1 MMAARRDFAD
11 RQILASALARD
22 VAQRLDAA
30 LRDSG
35 GALIAVS
42 GGTTPK
48 VFLERLSRE
57 PIDWSRVT
65 VTLVDERCVPEES
78 ERSNARLVKT
88 HLLANAAAAA
98 TFVPL
103 FKNESAATNLGR
115 FDVVVL
121 GMGSDGHTASFFPRG
136 DRLADA
142 LDVNRKGRIIA
153 IEAPGAGEPRLTFS
167 LPALLDAGFI
177 ALQIEGKEK
186 AQALVE
192 ALEPGPVEDMPVR
205 AVLRAAAPIIVYWSP

>member
-88 HLLANAAAAA
+88 HLLANAAVAAA
-98 TFVPL
+98 FVPL
-103 FKNESAATNLGR
+103 FKNESAAANLGR

-121 GMGSDGHTASFFPRG
+121 GMGTDGHTASFFPRG

-177 ALQIEGKEK
+177 ALHIEGKEK

>member
-48 VFLERLSRE
+48 VFFERLSRE

-88 HLLANAAAAA
+88 HLLANAAVAAA
-98 TFVPL
+98 FVPL
-103 FKNESAATNLGR
+103 FKNESAAANLGR

-121 GMGSDGHTASFFPRG
+121 GLGTDGHTASFFPRG

-142 LDVNRKGRIIA
+142 LDVNRQGRIIA

-177 ALQIEGKEK
+177 ALHIEGKEK
-186 AQALVE
+186 AQVLVE